1 MKSCI
6 LYFVHLFLIF
16 LPETRCY
23 AFKRILLRIAGAKI
37 GKNVRICSSVH
48 IIGNGLLS
56 IGDDSFIGPHTF
68 IHVSSSIIIGKNCD
82 ISSKVTILNGTHEI
96 DVSGAHVAGKGK
108 SLDVQIDDGSW
119 ICTNSVILGG
129 THIGKMSILAASSTA
144 KGVYPDNS
152 LLKGCIAKFSH
163 TLKN

>member
-37 GKNVRICSSVH
+37 GK
-48 IIGNGLLS
+48 
-56 IGDDSFIGPHTF
+56 
-68 IHVSSSIIIGKNCD
+68 
-82 ISSKVTILNGTHEI
+82 
-96 DVSGAHVAGKGK
+96 
-108 SLDVQIDDGSW
+108 
-119 ICTNSVILGG
+119 
-129 THIGKMSILAASSTA
+129 MSILAASSTA